1 MSVDKVKKNKSAGKD
16 WIHYYFKST
25 SGIIGLALV
34 LIMVVL
40 SLVSA
45 LNLAPI
51 DPLEQNPVDA
61 LKGPSGTYWFGTDQ
75 FGRDIFSRSIDGMSR
90 SLSVALLSVGIAAT
104 VGVFLG
110 VIGGFFGGWLD
121 NLVVR
126 ASDVIFAFPAILLAL
141 AIVNSLGNSWIDTSI
156 AIAIVYTPIFI
167 RVARG
172 PVLTVKEMDYVKSV
186 RVLGYSTPRILLRH
200 VMPNVLA
207 PIVVQIALSLSWAIL
222 TESGLSFLG
231 LGTQPPD
238 ASLGLM
244 VSEAQPL
251 AAFAWW
257 ALAFPSIFITVV
269 VVGLNLVGDGLRDA
283 LDPARRSSG

>member
-1 MSVDKVKKNKSAGKD
+1 MNKKISKASNTD
-16 WIHYYFKST
+16 WIQYYFKST
-25 SGIIGLALV
+25 SGVVGLFLV
-34 LIMVVL
+34 LIMVTL
-40 SLVSA
+40 SISSA

-51 DPLEQNPVDA
+51 DPLEQNPIDA
-61 LKGPSGTYWFGTDQ
+61 LKGPNGKYWFGTDQ

-90 SLSVALLSVGIAAT
+90 SLSVALLSVGIAALI
-104 VGVFLG
+104 GVFFG
-110 VIGGFFGGWLD
+110 VVGGFFGGWLD

-156 AIAIVYTPIFI
+156 AIAIVYTPIFV

-186 RVLGYSTPRILLRH
+186 RVLGFSTPRILVRH
-200 VMPNVLA
+200 VLPNILA

-257 ALAFPSIFITVV
+257 SLFFPSLFITVV

-283 LDPARRSSG
+283 LDPSRRSSG

>member
-1 MSVDKVKKNKSAGKD
+1 MKTTREKT
-16 WIHYYFKST
+16 WLTYYFKST
-25 SGIIGLALV
+25 SGIVGLFLV
-34 LIMVVL
+34 SIMVTL
-40 SLVSA
+40 SIISA
-45 LNLAPI
+45 FSLAPI
-51 DPLEQNPVDA
+51 DPLEQNPINA
-61 LKGPSGTYWFGTDQ
+61 LQGPNSVYWFGTDQ
-75 FGRDIFSRSIDGMSR
+75 FGRDIFSRSIDGMRR
-90 SLSVALLSVGIAAT
+90 SLSVAILSVSIAAL

-110 VIGGFFGGWLD
+110 VIGGFFGGWID
-121 NLVVR
+121 NVVVR
-126 ASDVIFAFPAILLAL
+126 SSDVIFAFPAILLAL

-156 AIAIVYTPIFI
+156 AIAIVYTPIFM

-186 RVLGYSTPRILLRH
+186 RVLGFSTPRILMRH
-200 VMPNVLA
+200 VMPNVFA

>member
-1 MSVDKVKKNKSAGKD
+1 MSQNSVKKSSGKD

-25 SGIIGLALV
+25 SGVIGLALV

-40 SLVSA
+40 SLISA
-45 LNLAPI
+45 FNLAPI

-61 LKGPSGTYWFGTDQ
+61 LKGPNGTYWFGTDQ

-90 SLSVALLSVGIAAT
+90 SLSVALLSVGIAAV

-186 RVLGYSTPRILLRH
+186 RVLGYSTPRILMRH

-257 ALAFPSIFITVV
+257 SLAFPSIFITVV

>member
-1 MSVDKVKKNKSAGKD
+1 MSEEIKAASSKD
-16 WIHYYFKST
+16 WVHYYFKST
-25 SGIIGLALV
+25 SGVIGLFLV
-34 LIMVVL
+34 LIMVTL
-40 SLVSA
+40 SIISA

-90 SLSVALLSVGIAAT
+90 SLSVALLSVGIAAL

-121 NLVVR
+121 GLVVR

-186 RVLGYSTPRILLRH
+186 RVLGFSTPRILIRH

-257 ALAFPSIFITVV
+257 SLFFPSLFITVV

>member
-1 MSVDKVKKNKSAGKD
+1 
-16 WIHYYFKST
+16 
-25 SGIIGLALV
+25 
-34 LIMVVL
+34 
-40 SLVSA
+40 
-45 LNLAPI
+45 I
-51 DPLEQNPVDA
+51 DPLEQNPVVA
-61 LKGPSGTYWFGTDQ
+61 LQGPNGTFWFGTDQ
-75 FGRDIFSRSIDGMSR
+75 FGRDIFSRSIDGMRR

-121 NLVVR
+121 SLVVR
-126 ASDVIFAFPAILLAL
+126 CSDVIFAFPAILLAL

-172 PVLTVKEMDYVKSV
+172 PVLSVKEMDYVKSV
-186 RVLGYSTPRILLRH
+186 RVLGFSTPQILIRH

-244 VSEAQPL
+244 VSDAQAL

-257 ALAFPSIFITVV
+257 SLAFPSIFITVV

>member
-1 MSVDKVKKNKSAGKD
+1 MKNTREKN
-16 WIHYYFKST
+16 WINYYFKST
-25 SGIIGLALV
+25 SGIVGLILV
-34 LIMVVL
+34 SVMAAL
-40 SLVSA
+40 SLISA
-45 LNLAPI
+45 FSLAPI
-51 DPLEQNPVDA
+51 DPLEQNPINA
-61 LKGPSGTYWFGTDQ
+61 LQGPNSTYWFGTDQ
-75 FGRDIFSRSIDGMSR
+75 FGRDIFSRSIDGMRR
-90 SLSVALLSVGIAAT
+90 SLSVAILSVSIAALA
-104 VGVFLG
+104 GVFLG
-110 VIGGFFGGWLD
+110 VIGGFFGDWID
-121 NLVVR
+121 NVVVR
-126 ASDVIFAFPAILLAL
+126 SSDVIFAFPAILLAL

-167 RVARG
+167 RVGGG

-186 RVLGYSTPRILLRH
+186 RVLGFSTPRILMRH
-200 VMPNVLA
+200 VMPNVFA

-251 AAFAWW
+251 AALAWW
-257 ALAFPSIFITVV
+257 ALAFPSIFVTVV

-283 LDPARRSSG
+283 LDPARRKGG

>member
-1 MSVDKVKKNKSAGKD
+1 MSKNTKKATSKD
-16 WIHYYFKST
+16 WVHYYFKST
-25 SGIIGLALV
+25 SGVIGLFLV
-34 LIMVVL
+34 LIMVTL
-40 SLVSA
+40 SIISA

-90 SLSVALLSVGIAAT
+90 SLSVALLSVGIAAL

-110 VIGGFFGGWLD
+110 VIGGFFGGWID

-186 RVLGYSTPRILLRH
+186 RVLGFSTPRILIRH

-244 VSEAQPL
+244 VSEAQAL

-257 ALAFPSIFITVV
+257 SLFFPSLFITVV